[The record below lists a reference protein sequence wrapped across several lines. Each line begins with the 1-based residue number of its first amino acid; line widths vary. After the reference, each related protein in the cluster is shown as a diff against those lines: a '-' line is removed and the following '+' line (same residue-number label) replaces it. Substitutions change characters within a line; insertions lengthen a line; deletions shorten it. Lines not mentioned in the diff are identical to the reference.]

1 MVLPP
6 NLHKKYLARFD
17 ELIQEGEY
25 LYKEIKYIPI
35 GMIAVAGQ
43 RARAWTQQETECHSQ
58 VPGWLIKYQ
67 SLLDRIIPLNSIHRQ
82 LLTKEEK
89 FWGYDSQVKQYVSCL
104 KGLKDDFANGFFSDL
119 SLQIEAEIA
128 ADYMGQAE
136 QLLAEGQ
143 TGKHDHVPAAVLAG
157 AVLEKGLRA
166 FCDKQVPS
174 IATMNSKGTPLTLS
188 PLIEE
193 LKKAGLYNELKAK
206 QLRAWADIRNAAAHG
221 EFDKFKRADVE
232 GMIRGVSDFL
242 ATYYD

>member
-17 ELIQEGEY
+17 ELIEEGEAI
-25 LYKEIKYIPI
+25 KEKALQMVGIRIYDPAFQDLLEWKIKCI
-35 GMIAVAGQ
+35 
-43 RARAWTQQETECHSQ
+43 
-58 VPGWLIKYQ
+58 
-67 SLLDRIIPLNSIHRQ
+67 SLLA
-82 LLTKEEK
+82 
-89 FWGYDSQVKQYVSCL
+89 QVVPQNHPYHNKWMDDLSVTQVHDDASGINTIACNR
-104 KGLKDDFANGFFSDL
+104 GLAYLRAISSDL
-119 SLQIEAEIA
+119 EAGILNDLRLEIEVEISV
-128 ADYMGQAE
+128 DYMGQAE
-136 QLLAEGQ
+136 QLLTEGQ
-143 TGKHDHVPAAVLAG
+143 RGQYDHVPAAVLAG

-242 ATYYD
+242 ATYY